1 MIETWDWILI
11 YSILFLVGG
20 LLARAENN
28 RRASAGSGA
37 SSAMTAAAT
46 LHRPPSMSE

>member
-20 LLARAENN
+20 VLARAENN
-28 RRASAGSGA
+28 PARIRRIGRLVRADRHGDA
-37 SSAMTAAAT
+37 
-46 LHRPPSMSE
+46 HRPPSMPG

>member
-20 LLARAENN
+20 VLARAKNK
-28 RRASAGSGA
+28 SGA
-37 SSAMTAAAT
+37 HPQDRA
-46 LHRPPSMSE
+46 HRSR

>member
-20 LLARAENN
+20 LLARAETKSGTHPQD
-28 RRASAGSGA
+28 RA
-37 SSAMTAAAT
+37 
-46 LHRPPSMSE
+46 HRPR